1 MADNFLDLVIQNLN
15 TNTRAIGSPPPG
27 SVGEQTSMDKA
38 TANTSSLKIGG
49 GAGIGVPDNF
59 PQGGPAP
66 KKSFKEAFAP
76 TKAMLSNEPNPK
88 EEQELAS
95 SVGQDKLGPPGLR
108 DMLARAD
115 LSFSVDNSE
124 EGVKNKI
131 TKFKS
136 YYPNGDLKYV
146 PKYGQ
151 YLYRT
156 DPNQPYAKLDP
167 ELFQRGSEPIQDTAA
182 GLAYPGL
189 TAGAMMAAPEGIL
202 PTVAA
207 GAGAGLLRQGEE
219 AARGLNPHFTDKG
232 NSLPEAFG
240 GATKDVAEEAASGA
254 AGYGLTR
261 IPEAAANLNRGE
273 GILKSQPSRAQLRQD
288 IDANGNLVPLTAG
301 QETMYPNIRRLQ
313 QFSESGES
321 KSIMAPYKMAQQKS
335 ALDELDR
342 LHKDALNQLDE
353 AGITNPVQPL
363 PVALEGSIEAYRRRL
378 LSALPG
384 YGRLTS
390 DQLGQDIQK
399 GIGDFQDTVRKEHSL
414 LYGELYNK
422 FQPTFDLTKV
432 KKLANDISEGPQIK
446 QLPPQ
451 PKTDSEGNVILGND
465 GKPVYDKTGDSIDR
479 LTSPDLKHILRLLR
493 GADPVMRPTLTK
505 SGDATSPIQQ
515 LLKLRNELWDIK
527 NPNPGDLTPRNAN
540 EVRYANM
547 LYSALTDAIEN
558 PKLLPPAMQTPIRA
572 AKRVPTMFTAD
583 QLQDY
588 PAGSDF
594 VKEWQR
600 VNGIAKNNYNTLDSF
615 GVVQAARTG
624 DTAKLGDQVAN
635 PNFSFTALQ
644 NLRQVLPP
652 QTWQNVQRQF
662 ENYLLSSKGLPDD
675 LTGKPSRILYT
686 MEKDSP
692 EKLNL
697 LIPDFDRRQALREVA
712 DQFYAFKKAGI
723 EGNLDRETE
732 NSQLIERL
740 LKNRDTNSVQQLEN
754 LLPRNSLGRA
764 DLDSQEGRMIREGI
778 LDNLKNSTS
787 ERNRLGETQINPD
800 KFESFMQDLRHS
812 TADRFLKPTDRDL
825 LNLIGRYTH
834 AIKGAGDVGVGMQA
848 AERESSVMGSILKG
862 EPHKALGPLLEM
874 FYVLPFSSRV
884 LTSKY
889 ANDALYGSLN
899 RQGMSNAYLHK
910 LAAIMGNVY
919 RDDIAKPGE
928 KSQGP
933 QDMSLQIDTAK
944 SDYSGFRQP

>member
-1 MADNFLDLVIQNLN
+1 MPDNFLDLVIQNMN
-15 TNTRAIGSPPPG
+15 Q
-27 SVGEQTSMDKA
+27 SVGSALPQA
-38 TANTSSLKIGG
+38 TANPEPPKIGG
-49 GAGIGVPDNF
+49 GAGLGVPSNY
-59 PQGGPAP
+59 PGGEPLP

-76 TKAMLSNEPNPK
+76 TKSLLEHEPNLQ
-88 EEQELAS
+88 EEQDLAS

-108 DMLARAD
+108 NPLARAD

-131 TKFKS
+131 AKFKS

-156 DPNQPYAKLDP
+156 DPSQPYAKLDP
-167 ELFQRGSEPIQDTAA
+167 EILQNKGEPGIDTAA

-189 TAGAMMAAPEGIL
+189 VTGAMMAAPEGIL
-202 PTVAA
+202 PTIAA
-207 GAGAGLLRQGEE
+207 GAGAGALRQGEE
-219 AARGLNPHFTDKG
+219 AMRGLNPHFTDKE
-232 NSLPEAFG
+232 NSMPAAFG
-240 GATKDVAEEAASGA
+240 GAAKDVAEEAAGGA
-254 AGYGLTR
+254 VGFAATR
-261 IPEAAANLNRGE
+261 VPEALRNLNKGE
-273 GILKSQPSRAQLRQD
+273 GLLKSQPSRAQLRQD

-313 QFSESGES
+313 QFSETGES
-321 KSIMAPYKMAQQKS
+321 KSIMAPYKMSQQKS
-335 ALDELDR
+335 ALDELSK
-342 LHKDALNQLDE
+342 LHQDAMNQLDY
-353 AGITNPVQPL
+353 AGLTNPVQPL

-378 LSALPG
+378 LGQLPG

-422 FQPTFDLTKV
+422 FQPTFDLSSV
-432 KKLANDISEGPQIK
+432 KKLANDIAEGPQLK
-446 QLPPQ
+446 QLPPK
-451 PKTDSEGNVILGND
+451 PKLDSSGNPIIGND
-465 GKPVYDKTGDSIDR
+465 GTPVMEESPDSIDR
-479 LTSPDLKHILRLLR
+479 LTSPDLKHILRLLKN
-493 GADPVMRPTLTK
+493 ADPVMRPTSTP
-505 SGDATSPIQQ
+505 SGDSTSPIQQ

-527 NPNPGDLTPRNAN
+527 NPRPGDLTPRNAN

-547 LYSALTDAIEN
+547 LYSAITDTIEN
-558 PKLLPPAMQTPIRA
+558 PKLLPPALQTPVKARS
-572 AKRVPTMFTAD
+572 RTMPGITTSLTPD
-583 QLQDY
+583 QLQELPGGDE
-588 PAGSDF
+588 F
-594 VKEWQR
+594 VKQWQR

-624 DTAKLGDQVAN
+624 DTAKLGDQVAD
-635 PNFSFTALQ
+635 PKFSFTALQ
-644 NLRQVLPP
+644 NLQRVLPP
-652 QTWQNVQRQF
+652 QTWQNIQRQF
-662 ENYLLSSKGLPDD
+662 ENYMLSSKGLPDD

-732 NSQLIERL
+732 NSQLVERL

-754 LLPRNSLGRA
+754 LLPRTAVGKP
-764 DLDSQEGRMIREGI
+764 DLDSNEGRMIREGI
-778 LDNLKNSTS
+778 LDNLKNATT
-787 ERNRLGETQINPD
+787 ERNRLGETQINSD
-800 KFESFMQDLRHS
+800 KFEAFMQDLRHS

-834 AIKGAGDVGVGMQA
+834 AIKGAGDIGVSQQA
-848 AERESSVMGSILKG
+848 AERESGILGSVLKG

-874 FYVLPFSSRV
+874 FYILPFSSRV
-884 LTSKY
+884 MTSKY
-889 ANDALYGSLN
+889 ANDVLYGSLN
-899 RQGMSNAYLHK
+899 RQGMSNTYLHK
-910 LAAIMGNVY
+910 LAAVMGNVY
-919 RDDIAKPGE
+919 RNDIAKPGD
-928 KSQGP
+928 KQQP
-933 QDMSLQIDTAK
+933 QDIGSQIDTAK